1 MRKLHL
7 VVGAGYGLP
16 FFNKKER
23 YSTLENITQ
32 DIQFTHRYWILLLP
46 LVLMSADITT
56 GWIQATINN
65 VWDSTK
71 MRTGLFR
78 KSGEMLVIV
87 VAYVISVAIALPV
100 DVPAWI
106 AIYISIMEI
115 ISVCENLDQAGIPM
129 PVWITR
135 KLKKVAEDLS
145 NGDDEED
152 PDAKYWDD
160 DEEESK

>member
-1 MRKLHL
+1 M
-7 VVGAGYGLP
+7 
-16 FFNKKER
+16 
-23 YSTLENITQ
+23 ENITTEVT
-32 DIQFTHRYWILLLP
+32 FTHRYWVLLLP
-46 LVLMSADITT
+46 LVLMTADIVT

-100 DVPAWI
+100 DIPAWI

-135 KLKKVAEDLS
+135 KLKKVADDLS
-145 NGDDEED
+145 SGDEED
-152 PDAKYWDD
+152 PEAKYWDD
-160 DEEESK
+160 DEETEGK

>member
-65 VWDSTK
+65 TWDSTK

-78 KSGEMLVIV
+78 KSGELLVIV
-87 VAYVISVAIALPV
+87 IAYVIYVAIELPV
-100 DVPAWI
+100 DVPAFI
-106 AIYISIMEI
+106 AGYIIIMEI

-129 PVWITR
+129 PTWITK
-135 KLKKVAEDLS
+135 KLKKVAEEL
-145 NGDDEED
+145 NEGD
-152 PDAKYWDD
+152 KDD
-160 DEEESK
+160 DTTGGK